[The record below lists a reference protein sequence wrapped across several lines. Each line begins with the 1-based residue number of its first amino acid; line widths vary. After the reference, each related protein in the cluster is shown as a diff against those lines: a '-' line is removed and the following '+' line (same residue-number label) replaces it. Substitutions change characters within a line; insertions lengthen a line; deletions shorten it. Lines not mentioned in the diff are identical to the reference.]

1 MTGYP
6 RRNMD
11 LTEMALYGIAVG
23 IASALPVSA
32 DGIASAVGHFLS
44 IDIPADG
51 TAAAIACIGALA
63 AIAVRYLKKVFS
75 ALKGTAVMLYRAWGK
90 GFSYADD
97 STEDQ
102 RDVLMF
108 ILSLVPCC
116 LIPAVGREITSVSR
130 DQDIIVEGICF
141 LLSGALLMSA
151 SRSPR
156 GESGDGTM
164 KPWHALLIG
173 IASVAGIFAGVSGFA
188 AALSAALLL
197 GYEASYSLRSA
208 LFTSAA
214 AGIFAAFCGAGR
226 ITPAA
231 IPDDWTGAAVC
242 FAAAAAVCFCASLL
256 TAWLLKKEKTAVF
269 AYLMMILGLIIVIL
283 GTVETV
289 SGMPLAELIAAMK
302 G

>member
-1 MTGYP
+1 
-6 RRNMD
+6 MD
-11 LTEMALYGIAVG
+11 LTQMALYGIAVG
-23 IASALPVSA
+23 IASALPVSI

-44 IDIPADG
+44 IDVPADG
-51 TAAAIACIGALA
+51 TAAAIACIGALI
-63 AIAVRYLKKVFS
+63 AIIIRYIKKVFS
-75 ALKGTAVMLYRAWGK
+75 ALKGTAVMLYRTWGK
-90 GFSYADD
+90 GFSYAND

-116 LIPAVGREITSVSR
+116 IIPIAGRDITSVSR
-130 DQDIIVEGICF
+130 DTDITVEGICF
-141 LLSGALLMSA
+141 LLCGALLLSA
-151 SRSPR
+151 CRSPR

-164 KPWHALLIG
+164 RPWHALLIG
-173 IASVAGIFAGVSGFA
+173 AASVSGIFPGISGFA

-197 GYEASYSLRSA
+197 GYEAMYSLRFA
-208 LFTSAA
+208 LFSSAA
-214 AGIFAAFCGAGR
+214 AGIFAAFYGAGR

-231 IPDDWTGAAVC
+231 VPGDWAGASVC
-242 FAAAAAVCFCASLL
+242 FAAAAAACLCAVLL
-256 TAWLLKKEKTAVF
+256 TAWLVKKEKAAVF
-269 AYLMMILGLIIVIL
+269 AYLLMVLGLITVIL